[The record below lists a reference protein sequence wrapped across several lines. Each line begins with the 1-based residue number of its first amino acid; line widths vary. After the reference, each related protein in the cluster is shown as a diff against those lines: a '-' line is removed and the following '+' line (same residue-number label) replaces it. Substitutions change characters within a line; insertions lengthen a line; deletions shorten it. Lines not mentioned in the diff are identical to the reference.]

1 MHGFDTWSKSIIFM
15 VKTFAVYSIEDTSLC
30 DFYVMT
36 LRLTEHALQTWTS
49 RVFFLVVH
57 CKQLRFNQTSSGKIS
72 DTLLVP
78 LLLKGRIQSEK
89 YWRHF
94 HCQTDMLFHY
104 LKLCHLNF
112 PARVISTQLT
122 FSGGMQSSKVV
133 FVIRTEHK
141 RQNGSMDLADWC
153 QERVFKYIT

>member
-104 LKLCHLNF
+104 LQLCHLNF
-112 PARVISTQLT
+112 PAFVISTQLT
-122 FSGGMQSSKVV
+122 FLEACNPAKLFLLLELSTKDRTNVV
-133 FVIRTEHK
+133 S
-141 RQNGSMDLADWC
+141 N
-153 QERVFKYIT
+153 